1 MPSIY
6 VSIRRGVIPM
16 FQALHCEII
25 GLRLLPAV
33 ADFLR
38 INLVDRN
45 RNGRVRDMF
54 EGDPRDVAGG

>member
-1 MPSIY
+1 
-6 VSIRRGVIPM
+6 M

-54 EGDPRDVAGG
+54 PVFEGDPRDVAGG